1 MGAQPHMYE
10 VNYLAGKNC
19 KIKQVSKKALQPSV
33 RLASE
38 EGCDHH
44 VNGVKHM
51 REQNILEK
59 RGKTGGDGDR
69 EDGGWSSCVDNGW
82 KVAAGS
88 GYHPALSPRWDP
100 SLTRTHAH
108 MHQPLTNTLSRLFS
122 HISSQW
128 KQPINAQRPSGAAH
142 NMRKAKRNRERCRKK
157 RYLAQFCS
165 LTKTVTER
173 NTE

>member
-19 KIKQVSKKALQPSV
+19 KIKQVSKKALQLSI

-38 EGCDHH
+38 EGCDHC
-44 VNGVKHM
+44 VNDVSTWESK
-51 REQNILEK
+51 ICWKK
-59 RGKTGGDGDR
+59 RGKTGGDGDT

-100 SLTRTHAH
+100 SLTRKHAH

-142 NMRKAKRNRERCRKK
+142 NLRKAEIERG
-157 RYLAQFCS
+157 A
-165 LTKTVTER
+165 ER
-173 NTE
+173 NSILHGFVS